1 MSRKI
6 TGLLCVGFALATLG
20 LLSAKYQVKEL
31 KLELDVARKEMGRES
46 AQIHIL
52 EAEWA
57 YLNRPENLS
66 ILVSRHLPDFGAVKP
81 SQVASLQ
88 SIKKSIIDGAPPP

>member
-6 TGLLCVGFALATLG
+6 TSLLCVGFAIGALG

-31 KLELDVARKEMGRES
+31 KSELDAARKQLARES
-46 AQIHIL
+46 GQIHIL

-66 ILVSRHLPDFGAVKP
+66 SLAAQHLPDFGAVKP

-88 SIKKSIIDGAPPP
+88 TIKKSAIDGAPPP

>member
-1 MSRKI
+1 MTRKI
-6 TGLLCVGFALATLG
+6 TGLLCVGFAFATLG

-31 KLELDVARKEMGRES
+31 KSELHDARKEMVRES

-66 ILVSRHLPDFGAVKP
+66 MLAAHHLPDFGAVKP
-81 SQVASLQ
+81 SQIASLQ
-88 SIKKSIIDGAPPP
+88 RIKKSIIDGAPPP

>member
-6 TGLLCVGFALATLG
+6 NGLLCIGFAIGSLG
-20 LLSAKYQVKEL
+20 LLRAKYQVKEL
-31 KLELDVARKEMGRES
+31 KSELDIARKEMTRES
-46 AQIHIL
+46 GQIHIL

-66 ILVSRHLPDFGAVKP
+66 ILASQHLPDFGAIQP
-81 SQVASLQ
+81 SQIASLQ
-88 SIKKSIIDGAPPP
+88 SIKKSIIDGTPPP

>member
-1 MSRKI
+1 MSRKL
-6 TGLLCVGFALATLG
+6 TGALCVGFAIASLG

-31 KLELDVARKEMGRES
+31 KSELDAARTEVAKGN
-46 AQIHIL
+46 AQIHML

-66 ILVSRHLPDFGAVKP
+66 ILVSQHLPNFDAVKP
-81 SQVASLQ
+81 SQVASLRF
-88 SIKKSIIDGAPPP
+88 IKKSIIGGAPPP

>member
-1 MSRKI
+1 MSRKM
-6 TGLLCVGFALATLG
+6 TGILCVSFTVAALG
-20 LLSAKYQVKEL
+20 LLNAKYQVKGQ
-31 KLELDVARKEMGRES
+31 KMELDLAIKHLTRER

-66 ILVSRHLPDFGAVKP
+66 TLVRQHLPNFSPVRP
-81 SQVASLQ
+81 SQVLVFHSLG
-88 SIKKSIIDGAPPP
+88 SVRNSGAPPP

>member
-6 TGLLCVGFALATLG
+6 PRLLCIGFAIGALG

-31 KLELDVARKEMGRES
+31 KSELDTARKEMASES

-66 ILVSRHLPDFGAVKP
+66 ILASQHLPDFGATKP
-81 SQVASLQ
+81 SQIASLQ
-88 SIKKSIIDGAPPP
+88 FIKKSIVDGAPPP

>member
-6 TGLLCVGFALATLG
+6 TGLLCIGVAIGALG

-31 KLELDVARKEMGRES
+31 KSELDTARKQVARES
-46 AQIHIL
+46 GQIRIL
-52 EAEWA
+52 AA

-66 ILVSRHLPDFGAVKP
+66 ILASQHLPDFGAIKP
-81 SQVASLQ
+81 SQIASLQ
-88 SIKKSIIDGAPPP
+88 FIKKSIIDGAPPP

>member
-6 TGLLCVGFALATLG
+6 TGLLCIGFAIGALG

-31 KLELDVARKEMGRES
+31 KSELDTARKQMARES
-46 AQIHIL
+46 GQIHIL

-57 YLNRPENLS
+57 YLNRPEHLS
-66 ILVSRHLPDFGAVKP
+66 ILASQPFPDFGVIKP
-81 SQVASLQ
+81 SQIASLQ
-88 SIKKSIIDGAPPP
+88 SLKKSIIDGVPPP

>member
-6 TGLLCVGFALATLG
+6 TVLICAGFAVGALG

-31 KLELDVARKEMGRES
+31 KSELDAARKLMAKES
-46 AQIHIL
+46 GQIHIL

-66 ILVSRHLPDFGAVKP
+66 ILASQHLPDFEAIKP

>member
-6 TGLLCVGFALATLG
+6 TGLLCVGFAIGALG

-31 KLELDVARKEMGRES
+31 KSELDAARKDMARES
-46 AQIHIL
+46 GQIHIL

-66 ILVSRHLPDFGAVKP
+66 ILASQYLPDFGAVKP
-81 SQVASLQ
+81 SQIASLE
-88 SIKKSIIDGAPPP
+88 SIKKAIIDGAPPP

>member
-6 TGLLCVGFALATLG
+6 TGLLCVGFAIGALG

-31 KLELDVARKEMGRES
+31 KSELDAARKDLARES
-46 AQIHIL
+46 GLIHIL

-66 ILVSRHLPDFGAVKP
+66 ILASQHLPDFGAVKP
-81 SQVASLQ
+81 SQIASLE
-88 SIKKSIIDGAPPP
+88 SIKKAIIDGAPPP

>member
-6 TGLLCVGFALATLG
+6 TGLLCIGFAIGALG

-31 KLELDVARKEMGRES
+31 KSELDAACYDMAWES
-46 AQIHIL
+46 GQIHIL

-66 ILVSRHLPDFGAVKP
+66 ILASQHLPDFGATKP
-81 SQVASLQ
+81 SQIASLQ
-88 SIKKSIIDGAPPP
+88 FIKKSIVDGAPPP

>member
-6 TGLLCVGFALATLG
+6 TSLLCIGFAIGALG

-31 KLELDVARKEMGRES
+31 KSELDTARKEMARES
-46 AQIHIL
+46 GQIHIL

-66 ILVSRHLPDFGAVKP
+66 ILASQHLPDFGATKP
-81 SQVASLQ
+81 SQIASLQ
-88 SIKKSIIDGAPPP
+88 FIKKSIVDGAPPP